1 MKEKKARLDVLFN
14 PRSAAVFGASDN
26 PAKLGFYVMSSL
38 NGCGFRGPVYPI
50 NPGQSEVLGRPAYP
64 DLEQIP
70 GPVDLAVV
78 CVPGRHLP
86 EIIRQCSAKGV
97 QGLVVIS
104 SGFGE
109 IEDPA
114 GAGRQ
119 AEITELADQA
129 GLPIIGP
136 NTFGFVNAH
145 LALNATFC
153 PEFLQADSPWVG
165 LPGHAALVS
174 QSGGVAGIVV
184 NRAYQ
189 ENVRFSKVIGLGN
202 RCNVGFPEILEYLDH
217 DEQTKVVCLY
227 MEGAGRPGRL
237 LDFARS
243 RTKGKPVL
251 VYKAGHWSRSDQA
264 SKSHTGTMAGRH
276 EIYQG
281 LFRQM
286 GFVAVNSCEELLD
299 AAKVFSLAVKP
310 QGRSAAVLS
319 AQAGPALAASDFL
332 EAGGLAI
339 PAFSGSTR
347 KTIEE
352 LLPPLSLR
360 SNPVDLAFA
369 WYDLGLT
376 QKIIETLVQ
385 DPDIGSIMFM
395 AVYGSANIGVVK
407 TVTPVLLDA
416 ARVKPVVTCLSA
428 PFGIWDE
435 DIAVLEEGGAP
446 NYPTPER
453 AARALVNL
461 VDYYC

>member
-1 MKEKKARLDVLFN
+1 MKEKKARLDLLFN

-50 NPGQSEVLGRPAYP
+50 NPGQSEVMGRPAYP

-70 GPVDLAVV
+70 GPVDLVVV
-78 CVPGRHLP
+78 CVPGRNLP

-97 QGLVVIS
+97 KGLVVIS
-104 SGFGE
+104 SGFSE
-109 IEDPA
+109 IDDPS
-114 GAGRQ
+114 GAGLQ
-119 AEITELADQA
+119 TEITDLANRA
-129 GLPIIGP
+129 GLPMIGP

-153 PEFLQADSPWVG
+153 PEFLQAEAPRTG
-165 LPGHAALVS
+165 LPGHVALVS

-189 ENVRFSKVIGLGN
+189 ENVRLSKVIGLGN
-202 RCNVGFPEILEYLDH
+202 RCNLDFPDLLDYLDN

-227 MEGAGRPGRL
+227 IEGIDRPDRL
-237 LDFARS
+237 LKSAVGRS
-243 RTKGKPVL
+243 KPV
-251 VYKAGHWSRSDQA
+251 VAYKAGQWARSDQA

-281 LFRQM
+281 LFRQL

-299 AAKVFSLAVKP
+299 TAKVLSLAAKPLGRAV
-310 QGRSAAVLS
+310 AVLS
-319 AQAGPALAASDFL
+319 AQAGPALAASDVL
-332 EAGGLAI
+332 EAGGLTI
-339 PAFSGSTR
+339 PAFSGSTK

-369 WYDLGLT
+369 WYNLDLT
-376 QKIIETLVQ
+376 KKIVDTLVQ
-385 DPDIGSIMFM
+385 DPGIGSIMFM

-407 TVTPVLLDA
+407 TVTAVLLEA
-416 ARVKPVVTCLSA
+416 ARIKPVVACLSA
-428 PFGIWDE
+428 PFGLWDR
-435 DIAVLEEGGAP
+435 DIAVLEQGGAP

-453 AARALVNL
+453 AALALANMVN
-461 VDYYC
+461 YYG